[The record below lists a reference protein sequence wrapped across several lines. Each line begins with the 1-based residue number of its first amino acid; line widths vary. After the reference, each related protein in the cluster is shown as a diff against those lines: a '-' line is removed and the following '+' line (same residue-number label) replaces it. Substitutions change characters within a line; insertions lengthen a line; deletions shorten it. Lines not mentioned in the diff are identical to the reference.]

1 MSATAPERVAVLI
14 VRAWL
19 EGAGPAAL
27 RARITWVMDVEGAP
41 ELTAVAAGHEDIVA
55 FVRRWLDDVAAP
67 A

>member
-19 EGAGPAAL
+19 EGEGPAGL

-41 ELTAVAAGHEDIVA
+41 ELTAAAAGRDDIVA
-55 FVRRWLDDVAAP
+55 FVRRWLDDIAA